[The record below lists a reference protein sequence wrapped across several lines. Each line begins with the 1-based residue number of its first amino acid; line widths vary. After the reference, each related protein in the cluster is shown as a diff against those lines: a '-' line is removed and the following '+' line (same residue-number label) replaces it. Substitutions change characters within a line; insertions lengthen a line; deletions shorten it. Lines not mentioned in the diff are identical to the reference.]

1 MGGSE
6 TYLTLKVKAVVTKA
20 SLSPPRGRNKVN
32 RHQVK
37 TQLSDISLGQSQT
50 TKGEAGLFTKPAA
63 QGRLFPQELV
73 RRHQTPDKGLPQTS
87 GENWVQACVLLVT
100 GLSSHDFFFSVI
112 LFNMKDLFYLLRLL
126 FFCNCLN
133 KNWKCSH
140 FDCPHAQKPA
150 ALLLLLISTLLTL
163 GIIQNLLKWYCIL
176 RAVNCYYFYCR
187 FFPYALSHVYEKD
200 AVYHIDH
207 SHKTTFS

>member
-1 MGGSE
+1 MTSPWVKARPQ
-6 TYLTLKVKAVVTKA
+6 KVKLVCLPNQLHRVGCF
-20 SLSPPRGRNKVN
+20 PRNSSDAIKLQMRVCN
-32 RHQVK
+32 RLPEKTGSRPVSSWSQV
-37 TQLSDISLGQSQT
+37 
-50 TKGEAGLFTKPAA
+50 
-63 QGRLFPQELV
+63 
-73 RRHQTPDKGLPQTS
+73 
-87 GENWVQACVLLVT
+87 
-100 GLSSHDFFFSVI
+100 SHLIAFFSVI
-112 LFNMKDLFYLLRLL
+112 LFHMKDLFYLLRLL

-140 FDCPHAQKPA
+140 FNCPHAQKPA

-163 GIIQNLLKWYCIL
+163 LIIQNLLKLYCTL

-200 AVYHIDH
+200 SVYHIDH